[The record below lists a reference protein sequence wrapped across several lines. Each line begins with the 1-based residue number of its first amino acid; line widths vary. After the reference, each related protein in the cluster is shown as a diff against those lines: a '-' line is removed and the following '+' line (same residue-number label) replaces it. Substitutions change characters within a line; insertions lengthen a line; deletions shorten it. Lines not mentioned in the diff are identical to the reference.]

1 MPLPVLARNGPTGPV
16 CRCPFIG
23 VDRMWL
29 AGGQTD
35 ATDPDPFLRIARL
48 LSRVRIPLRQ
58 LGNVR
63 VQKIPGM
70 AARGV
75 EDDGGLER
83 HGTVEASDV
92 DADEFGTLVRLVVD
106 RDTAVRAKA
115 LSFRCTSVAGARD
128 FANLT

>member
-1 MPLPVLARNGPTGPV
+1 M
-16 CRCPFIG
+16 G
-23 VDRMWL
+23 VDRKWL
-29 AGGQTD
+29 AVAKPTRL
-35 ATDPDPFLRIARL
+35 TLTTFLRIARL

-128 FANLT
+128 FENLT